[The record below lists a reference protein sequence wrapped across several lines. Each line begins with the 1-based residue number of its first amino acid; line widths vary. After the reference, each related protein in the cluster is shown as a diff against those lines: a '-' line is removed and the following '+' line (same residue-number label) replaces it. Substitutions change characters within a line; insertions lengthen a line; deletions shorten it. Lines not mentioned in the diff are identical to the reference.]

1 MLNKIIIMGRFTK
14 DPELKRTSNGNAVT
28 SFTLAVERDFKEPDG
43 SKKVD
48 FIDVVAWRNTAEF
61 ICKYWSKGKSAVVE
75 GKLQI
80 RNWDDQD
87 GNRHRNAEV
96 KVENIYFG
104 DSKKIE
110 NKERAENYGI
120 GFDDF
125 SKENEDFE
133 EVEGYEENPFLVE

>member
-14 DPELKRTSNGNAVT
+14 DPELKRTPNGSAVT

-61 ICKYWSKGKSAVVE
+61 ICKYWSKGRSAVVE

-80 RNWDDQD
+80 RNWEDQD

-96 KVENIYFG
+96 KVDNIYFA
-104 DSKKIE
+104 DSKKTE
-110 NKERAENYGI
+110 NKATHTRS
-120 GFDDF
+120 FDNSF
-125 SKENEDFE
+125 QEDEGFE
-133 EVEGYEENPFLVE
+133 EVEGYEENPFFI